1 MKIGK
6 KNVEPIGIASTA
18 YRLPTRFITVR
29 QLKQRETHH
38 IKNVRENILRVP
50 KLKAITLEEV
60 KGVHEFTT
68 REPGELSLEAVREVM
83 AKRGITG
90 REISLIV
97 DFSVVSRD
105 SNGISL
111 CYKIQE
117 KINAHKALTIAL
129 GNGSCVSLQLAF
141 KIAVSI
147 MRHEPDMKFALLFS
161 EDRVIGSRYN
171 PPFNILGD
179 GTSALLLEKNNR
191 HSIILDTQYQS
202 IGKFN
207 RILGIHHWEKSNFD
221 FGEFE
226 NRIIP
231 MHYKV
236 IRDLAARVLE
246 RNQPDLTTIA
256 LVLYQ
261 NMSFNDYL
269 GLIHGL
275 GIDENKVYQKG
286 LEGHGH
292 IFGSDLVINYH
303 LAKQEGRVSP
313 GDHILMISS
322 GAGFS
327 WGVTL
332 VKA

>member
-1 MKIGK
+1 MKIEK
-6 KNVEPIGIASTA
+6 KPPAPPGIASTA
-18 YRLPTRFITVR
+18 YRLPGPSTTVR
-29 QLKQRETHH
+29 ELRQRETHH
-38 IKNVRENILRVP
+38 IKNVRENILQVP
-50 KLKAITLEEV
+50 KLKTITLEEV
-60 KGVHEFTT
+60 KGIHEFTT
-68 REPGELSLEAVREVM
+68 QEPGELALQAVGEVM

-97 DFSVVSRD
+97 DFSTVSRD
-105 SNGISL
+105 KNGISL

-117 KINAHKALTIAL
+117 KIAAHNALTIAL

-141 KIAVSI
+141 KMAVSL
-147 MRHEPDMKFALLFS
+147 MGQEPDMKFSLLFA
-161 EDRVIGSRYN
+161 EDRVIGNRYN
-171 PPFNILGD
+171 APFNLLGD
-179 GTSALLLEKNNR
+179 GASALLLEKNYP
-191 HSIILDTQYQS
+191 HSRILDTQYQS

-207 RILGIHHWEKSNFD
+207 RILGIQHWEKSNFD

-246 RNQPDLTTIA
+246 RNQLDLTTIA

-261 NMSFNDYL
+261 NMSINDYR

-275 GIDENKVYQKG
+275 GISENKVYQKG
-286 LEGHGH
+286 LAGHGH

-303 LAKQEGRVSP
+303 LASEEGRISP